1 MVALTYLYFYRQIVV
16 KRHRSGHDKSVG
28 AALHIHKFHAPLQ
41 KKSSGSGL
49 ADEEYDSL
57 QLEDM

>member
-1 MVALTYLYFYRQIVV
+1 MNNKHVFGTREHNTYSQIP
-16 KRHRSGHDKSVG
+16 RST
-28 AALHIHKFHAPLQ
+28 L

>member
-1 MVALTYLYFYRQIVV
+1 MV

-28 AALHIHKFHAPLQ
+28 AALHIHKFHAPLK
-41 KKSSGSGL
+41 KKSSGSGF

-57 QLEDM
+57 ELEDM